1 MLKQVAIRND
11 DRNFVNQKVKYNDII
26 NNNNDKYEVLNLE
39 KIEDMNYFIGKNY
52 PTFFNNFELIDYIDR
67 GSSGIIYKGKTKN
80 GENKRIFSFKFVIAD
95 KNKPKIKSKY
105 NEIIYHKKLHH
116 KYISQIL
123 AFYKLNDIDYF
134 SVSEFGKY
142 GNLDN
147 FLRKFLKKNIL
158 SETFINYLAK
168 QILEAL
174 NYMHKKKLYHMD
186 IKKGNIVIDQELN
199 AKLIDFS
206 STVYLENSEPDD
218 LYTYPMLGTG
228 KYMSLEMMNKTQIQ
242 VKYTGK
248 MDVFSLGVTLYNL
261 AFGIYPYGLSKINGN
276 DYDKIRE
283 QLNKATLEFPKE
295 VEISKP
301 FKEFLRKV
309 LEKDYLK
316 RYDTREALNDKWI
329 KGWDIINEE
338 KENTGIQENFI
349 IKLISDNIP
358 KFNEYIK

>member
-1 MLKQVAIRND
+1 
-11 DRNFVNQKVKYNDII
+11 
-26 NNNNDKYEVLNLE
+26 
-39 KIEDMNYFIGKNY
+39 
-52 PTFFNNFELIDYIDR
+52 
-67 GSSGIIYKGKTKN
+67 
-80 GENKRIFSFKFVIAD
+80 
-95 KNKPKIKSKY
+95 
-105 NEIIYHKKLHH
+105 
-116 KYISQIL
+116 
-123 AFYKLNDIDYF
+123 
-134 SVSEFGKY
+134 
-142 GNLDN
+142 
-147 FLRKFLKKNIL
+147 
-158 SETFINYLAK
+158 
-168 QILEAL
+168 
-174 NYMHKKKLYHMD
+174 
-186 IKKGNIVIDQELN
+186 
-199 AKLIDFS
+199 
-206 STVYLENSEPDD
+206 
-218 LYTYPMLGTG
+218 
-228 KYMSLEMMNKTQIQ
+228 MMNKTQIQ

-261 AFGIYPYGLSKINGN
+261 AFGIYPYDLSKINGN